1 MALLTRPANLSRNV
15 AATITID
22 YAELAALPAVP
33 AGFYKNTANWK
44 EVFLKVKN
52 KASGQKSV
60 VHFTLPSTT
69 GTLLVSDK
77 ARAGAWEIDSFVI
90 RDFDRGEV
98 TVAKS
103 QIPNQATL
111 DFNVISAA
119 SHGDIYVA
127 PGQTLT
133 ISSNG
138 FKQYGDFVV
147 DAGGTLMLDDGGG
160 ILEIEVLGNCIINGT
175 ILGKQGK
182 HTGGNWTKISSLGE
196 NLVFNVVQKAGG
208 NGGQGEATLSPAPN
222 SILGKWEFWESD
234 TLVADVTFYP
244 DNTYVNNEY
253 GTESDPNGWAGQETG
268 TYNYN
273 SSTNELSVSVIS
285 DGNGEWGLSHPQ
297 GVVTLVLTNNN
308 NSLEWREDG
317 VVEVVLDRSI
327 DNVFE
332 PTSGQ
337 NISLVVPKFY
347 VGLNSM
353 GTWNWFWNDNLIGQ
367 FEGSI
372 HSYSDGVFT
381 YYKGSY
387 VTDSAFGEPRHGIY
401 RTFGGTL
408 ENPGGDP
415 GLAANGNGG
424 GGSRSAAFIALA
436 GNNASNIQAGSGAGS
451 SLFADEY
458 GENGPDSTA
467 TLYGAGGGFRGAHG
481 QAIYI
486 KATQIQ
492 GSGTINVSGQKGGD
506 GGAGNE
512 YLSGGELFANGSGGG
527 AAGGNGGKVWLRAKS
542 GTPAL
547 TINTIGGERGVRG
560 LSSPGAV
567 DAQHGQSGDNGSYD
581 FSLF

>member
-103 QIPNQATL
+103 QIPDQATF
-111 DFNVISAA
+111 DFNVVSGA
-119 SHGDIYVA
+119 SHGDLYVA
-127 PGQTLT
+127 AGQTV
-133 ISSNG
+133 SMPSNG
-138 FKQYGDFVV
+138 FRQYGDFVI
-147 DAGGTLMLDDGGG
+147 DSGGTLQLEDGGG
-160 ILEIEVLGNCIINGT
+160 ILEIEVLSNCIINGT

-182 HTGGNWTKISSLGE
+182 HLGGTWSKISSLGE
-196 NLVFNVVQKAGG
+196 NLSFTITQKAGG
-208 NGGQGEATLSPAPN
+208 NGGEGEAQFSIQPQSIISAGRLNSTTIAFGQPGATANYKVMPTEIWNAIQPGDIFTLHGNATATGGENYTFVDSTPHNYTVASKGTFS
-222 SILGKWEFWESD
+222 SIYYTITFLE
-234 TLVADVTFYP
+234 DVTVEAQNCRADF
-244 DNTYVNNEY
+244 NVNIE
-253 GTESDPNGWAGQETG
+253 TAAGLG
-268 TYNYN
+268 
-273 SSTNELSVSVIS
+273 
-285 DGNGEWGLSHPQ
+285 GLS
-297 GVVTLVLTNNN
+297 
-308 NSLEWREDG
+308 
-317 VVEVVLDRSI
+317 
-327 DNVFE
+327 
-332 PTSGQ
+332 
-337 NISLVVPKFY
+337 
-347 VGLNSM
+347 
-353 GTWNWFWNDNLIGQ
+353 
-367 FEGSI
+367 
-372 HSYSDGVFT
+372 
-381 YYKGSY
+381 
-387 VTDSAFGEPRHGIY
+387 AF
-401 RTFGGTL
+401 
-408 ENPGGDP
+408 
-415 GLAANGNGG
+415 GNGG
-424 GGSRSAAFIALA
+424 GGGRAAAFIPLNGDNAIDVHA
-436 GNNASNIQAGSGAGS
+436 GTGAGASNY
-451 SLFADEY
+451 ADEY

-492 GSGTINVSGQKGGD
+492 GSGTIDVSGQKGGD

-527 AAGGNGGKVWLRAKS
+527 AAGGNGGKVWLRAHT

-547 TINTIGGERGVRG
+547 TINTIGGEKGVRG

-567 DAQHGQSGDNGSYD
+567 DAQHGQPGDNGSYD